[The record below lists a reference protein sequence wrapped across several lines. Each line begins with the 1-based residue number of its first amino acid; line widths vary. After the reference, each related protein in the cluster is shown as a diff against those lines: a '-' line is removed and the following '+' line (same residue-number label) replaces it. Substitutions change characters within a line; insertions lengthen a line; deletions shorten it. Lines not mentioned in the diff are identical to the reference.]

1 MAVLDG
7 WICVD
12 LIKFENFSR
21 IAFQTNSVPHTRP
34 ETPRSVTH
42 NHDED
47 CSDEE
52 SDPKVEEEE

>member
-1 MAVLDG
+1 MFVH
-7 WICVD
+7 ICYKKKN
-12 LIKFENFSR
+12 LI
-21 IAFQTNSVPHTRP
+21 FQTNSVPHTRP

-52 SDPKVEEEE
+52 SDPIKVEEEE